1 MSNTNK
7 KMFNFGSFHIPHIF
21 YRPKYQTPSTTQYV
35 FIVEISETSSGV
47 IYFAPD
53 SPRGSLVIQVVRFPC
68 RGPPRTQLHTFNITT
83 IFTIIITIM
92 IPISRSNI
100 LISLCCEA
108 NIIIAITIQI
118 IIIILIIF
126 NILLIIIVIMIIILT
141 VLWSPYGPDFGR
153 ASDTSTSSWC
163 WWGWWCG
170 RWRWWWWMVII
181 MIMMIGQHHP
191 GDSDDY
197 WR

>member
-1 MSNTNK
+1 M
-7 KMFNFGSFHIPHIF
+7 
-21 YRPKYQTPSTTQYV
+21 
-35 FIVEISETSSGV
+35 

-126 NILLIIIVIMIIILT
+126 NILLITIVIMIIILT
-141 VLWSPYGPDFGR
+141 VL
-153 ASDTSTSSWC
+153 
-163 WWGWWCG
+163 
-170 RWRWWWWMVII
+170 
-181 MIMMIGQHHP
+181 
-191 GDSDDY
+191 
-197 WR
+197 